1 MFKYG
6 FYLVAFVAIF
16 LLLGGCIGTG
26 GLKASLGQ
34 QFSLSIGQSA
44 QIEGEDLQI
53 KFVEVV
59 EDSRCPTGATC
70 IWEGR
75 VSLTV
80 EIKEDNSP
88 YKMVLIQ
95 PGMTDQYSEETY
107 KEYRFTF
114 KVEPYPEVDKEI
126 AVTEYRL
133 LLTVSK

>member
-6 FYLVAFVAIF
+6 FYLLAFAAVF
-16 LLLGGCIGTG
+16 LLLGGCASNG

-59 EDSRCPTGATC
+59 EDSRCPTDATC

-75 VSLTV
+75 VSVAV

-107 KEYRFTF
+107 KEYLFTF
-114 KVEPYPEVDKEI
+114 KVEPYPEVDEEI